1 MSKTLKIIKEYY
13 DLKLVYCEEENLLH
27 VKVKPNTDFEYD
39 LSKKI
44 MQDVQDIVGE
54 RRHKAI
60 IEMGEYNSS
69 SDGSSKIYTENE
81 YIKKYRLADA
91 FIVKSL
97 SVRLIVNFYITVC
110 KPSIPTKA
118 FRDLEKA
125 KVWLRSINT
134 ERFYTLE

>member
-13 DLKLVYCEEENLLH
+13 NLILEYYEEENLLY
-27 VKVKPNTDFEYD
+27 VKVKPNIDFEYD

-60 IEMGEYNSS
+60 IKMGEYNSS
-69 SDGSSKIYTENE
+69 SDGSRKIYAENA

-91 FIVKSL
+91 FIV
-97 SVRLIVNFYITVC
+97 
-110 KPSIPTKA
+110 
-118 FRDLEKA
+118 
-125 KVWLRSINT
+125 
-134 ERFYTLE
+134 